1 MKDAITNIS
10 GMGLLTSAFYSGDYS
25 ALRIALNDRLH
36 QPYRKSLIAHFDDVI
51 QAFYNCG
58 AYGACLS
65 GAGPTIL
72 AFVDKADAQ
81 LAARVAQKTKNFS
94 GNWNIVSSDF
104 DRRGA
109 LSKNYL
115 STALKMNRQNC
126 RLIFYLLFCTIILYS
141 ALSPVLAA
149 YTQIFPQEIQI
160 FLAFSHE

>member
-1 MKDAITNIS
+1 
-10 GMGLLTSAFYSGDYS
+10 MGLLISAFYSGDYS

-72 AFVDKADAQ
+72 AFVDKEDAQ

-94 GNWNIVSSDF
+94 GNWNVVSSDF

-109 LSKNYL
+109 FVEKLS
-115 STALKMNRQNC
+115 
-126 RLIFYLLFCTIILYS
+126 
-141 ALSPVLAA
+141 
-149 YTQIFPQEIQI
+149 
-160 FLAFSHE
+160 